1 MPKEMM
7 KRWFGG
13 GPHVDKEI
21 TELFQQDLIDIGQ
34 GKVRH
39 WQGDRDGK
47 LATLILCD

>member
-21 TELFQQDLIDIGQ
+21 TELF
-34 GKVRH
+34 K
-39 WQGDRDGK
+39 
-47 LATLILCD
+47 